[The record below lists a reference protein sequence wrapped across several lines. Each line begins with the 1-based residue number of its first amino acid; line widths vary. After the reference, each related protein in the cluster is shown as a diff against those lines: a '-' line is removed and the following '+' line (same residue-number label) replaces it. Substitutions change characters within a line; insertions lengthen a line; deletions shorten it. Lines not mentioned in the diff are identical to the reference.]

1 MVKKQTNKARKKGNS
16 LAYVRQQFRD
26 EKAKFIVYWV
36 LRLFVIASLVSA
48 AIRGE
53 YEHVFVCAMS
63 LVLFIVP
70 AIIER
75 KLRIDLP
82 STLEIIILLFIF
94 CAEILGEIHNYYM
107 KFPYWDTML
116 HTLNGFL
123 FAAVGFSLLDVINRN
138 AHFKFQLSPFY
149 LAIVAFCFSMT
160 IGVLWEF
167 FEFFCDNAFHL
178 DMQKDFII
186 NSFSSVTLDP
196 TKSNIP
202 VLINNITGV
211 SVNGQDLGLGGYLDI
226 GLIDTMKDLMVN
238 FVGAIIFSIIGFFY
252 VKNRGKGRFA
262 KRFIP
267 TIDEE
272 KENKNESS

>member
-1 MVKKQTNKARKKGNS
+1 MVKKQKNNIKKTTNS
-16 LAYVRQQFRD
+16 FAYVRQQFHD
-26 EKAKFIVYWV
+26 EKLKFIIYWV

-53 YEHVFVCAMS
+53 YEHVFVCFMS
-63 LVLFIVP
+63 LILFIVP

-94 CAEILGEIHNYYM
+94 CAEILGEIHNYYI
-107 KFPYWDTML
+107 KFAYWDTML

-138 AHFKFQLSPFY
+138 AVFKFQLSPVY

-167 FEFFCDNAFHL
+167 FEFFCDNAFNL
-178 DMQKDFII
+178 DMQKDVII
-186 NSFSSVTLDP
+186 HSFSSVTLDA
-196 TKSNIP
+196 TQSNIP
-202 VLINNITGV
+202 IAVDNIKDV
-211 SVNGQDLGLGGYLDI
+211 SVNGQNLGLGGYLDI
-226 GLIDTMKDLMVN
+226 GLYDTMKDLIVN

-252 VKNRGKGRFA
+252 VKNRGKGKFA

-267 TIDEE
+267 VIEEE
-272 KENKNESS
+272 KENKNEQ